1 MIGINRLVLITAATG
16 LVSMLV
22 FCGNGS
28 PTGSDPLLLNLTQTL
43 DREHYHAP
51 ELNDDFSGHAY
62 QAVLDNLD
70 RDKQFFTVEDIKALS
85 VHEKA
90 IDDQIR
96 MGSFAFFDSAWSRLQ
111 NRLNAIEPWVDQTL
125 SKPFDYQTK
134 ASWTEYEKVPD
145 YAKNEA
151 GLRKHWDLW
160 LQFQTVDRLYRKQES
175 QKGVNPVQED
185 PELEAIDGQTP
196 ESALDKS
203 DRILPFDSLELKS
216 RNETAKFIHDW
227 FKRWRGM
234 DRKDQVS
241 FYLNSL
247 CQVYDPH
254 TNYYAPED
262 KENFDISMTGKL
274 EGIGATLSERDGYVK
289 VERIVP
295 GSASYKQGDLKA
307 GDLILKVAQGKD
319 EAVDIVGMKLDEAIK
334 LIRGKK
340 GTEVRLTVK
349 KPDGLIQE
357 IPIIREVVV
366 IEESYARS
374 LVFEFKGHKLGLIQL
389 PSFYADFSARG
400 RGRNCTGDVQAEIEK
415 LQQAGAEGI
424 VLDLRNNGGGS
435 LADAIEMSGLFI
447 PSGPIVQVRFPN
459 GGVQQAAD
467 PDPSVQY
474 NDPLVILTNTYSASA
489 SEILAAA
496 LQDYGRAII
505 VGSKSTFGKGTVQT
519 FVPLEGSGNA
529 VFPDGFGQVKVT
541 IQKFYRINGGTTQL
555 VGVVP
560 DVILPDLYDE
570 VERGEKEMDFHLEY
584 DKIRPAAYRA
594 YAGTHGSGKGLAI
607 NQAHARVADGEY
619 YQLIRERSKQLG
631 AQRAQYEYPLNLK
644 SYSALQQDWQLQAKK
659 VSDYPYQ
666 TVVDSLY
673 ALPVDL
679 AAAQGDEAK
688 LAVKTDWIKR
698 YKKDVG
704 IDEAAQILS
713 DWLGL

>member
-1 MIGINRLVLITAATG
+1 MRLNRFLVISAATG
-16 LVSMLV
+16 MVSVLA
-22 FCGNGS
+22 FCGNS
-28 PTGSDPLLLNLTQTL
+28 RLQSSDSLLSNLTQTL
-43 DREHYHAP
+43 EREHYHAP
-51 ELNDDFSGHAY
+51 EINDEFSQNAY
-62 QAVLDNLD
+62 RAVLENLD
-70 RDKQFFTVEDIKALS
+70 RDKQFYTADDIKALS
-85 VHEKA
+85 IHEKA
-90 IDDQIR
+90 IDDQVR

-111 NRLNAIEPWVDQTL
+111 MRLNEIEPWVDASL
-125 SKPFDYQTK
+125 VAPLDYQTK
-134 ASWTEYEKVPD
+134 ATWVEYEKVPE
-145 YAKNEA
+145 YCKGSPALHKQ
-151 GLRKHWDLW
+151 WDQW
-160 LQFQTVDRLYRKQES
+160 LQFQTVDRLYRKMEA
-175 QKGVNPVQED
+175 QKGIKPVEED
-185 PELEAIDGQTP
+185 PELEGEEPAA
-196 ESALDKS
+196 ESALEKADKV
-203 DRILPFDSLELKS
+203 LPYDTLELKA
-216 RNETAKFIHDW
+216 RNETAKFVHDW
-227 FKRWRGM
+227 FKRWRAM

-307 GDLILKVAQGKD
+307 GDLILKVAQGKE

-374 LVFEFKGHKLGLIQL
+374 LLFQYGEHKLGLIQL

-400 RGRNCTGDVQAEIEK
+400 RGRNCTGDVRAEIQK

-459 GGVQQAAD
+459 GQVQQAAD
-467 PDPSVQY
+467 PDPTVLY
-474 NDPLVILTNTYSASA
+474 NEPLVILTNTYSASA

-496 LQDYGRAII
+496 LQDYGRAIV

-519 FVPLEGSGNA
+519 FIPLEGAGDA
-529 VFPDGFGQVKVT
+529 VFPDGYGQVKVT

-555 VGVVP
+555 VGVIP

-570 VERGEKEMDFHLEY
+570 VERGEKEMDFHMEY

-594 YAGTHGSGKGLAI
+594 YSGSHVAGRNAAIENAKQRIASG
-607 NQAHARVADGEY
+607 DY
-619 YQLIRERSKQLG
+619 YALIRDRSKQLG
-631 AQRAQYEYPLNLK
+631 AQRLQYEYPLNLDR
-644 SYSALQQDWQLQAKK
+644 YSALQNDWQVQAKK
-659 VSDYPYQ
+659 VSDYPYSS
-666 TVVDSLY
+666 VVDTLF

-679 AAAQGDEAK
+679 ASAEGDEAK
-688 LAVKTDWIKR
+688 LALKTDWIKR

-713 DWLGL
+713 DWLSQ